1 MRILRNAITVGILT
15 IGAAV
20 GLYFAIVFVTQY
32 RISGGYVAWAR
43 IGDARGLVTR
53 SRVLMAGIPIGSIE
67 SLALEGGKAR
77 VNLRIKPDVML
88 FCDAT
93 IAKEATS
100 LIGEYNISLTRGSD
114 ERCQRPENRQLKC
127 CELCLARGRAQAGN
141 SCFIPDG
148 GQIEYIIES
157 TSIDQVV
164 QRAGSM
170 AADMQKI
177 TADVSGIVQD
187 VRQVSRRAADV
198 FGSEEGARQL
208 QQVLDNIEQVSE
220 SVKQVVDDNSRAV
233 SDTLGG
239 WQRIT
244 ENAEPD
250 VDQILTDIRELT
262 GEVRTI
268 VSGNRGTVDE
278 GAASLR
284 RSMDLLESALQRL
297 DRTLATVEQ
306 TTGDIAEGQ
315 GTVGRLLTDDTLI
328 DEVEGFVEDAHEV
341 VTDAGD
347 FVGSLT
353 RLQTIVELR
362 EEYNFFANTLKTYL
376 ALRLQPK
383 EDKYYLIEIIDDPRG
398 SVSTIER
405 TTTSTDDPFYERE
418 LETVRT
424 DAFRFSLMFARRIGF
439 ATFRFGIKESTGGVG
454 VDLHF
459 LEDALEISMDAFS
472 IGTAVYPRL
481 KFLAALEFLRGLYI
495 VGGADD
501 VLNPDRDFFIGA
513 QLRFT
518 DEDLKAL
525 LTFVPSSL
533 LSGGR

>member
-1 MRILRNAITVGILT
+1 MRVLRSAVTVGILT
-15 IGAAV
+15 VGAAV
-20 GLYFAIVFVTQY
+20 GLYFAIAFVTQY
-32 RISGGYVAWAR
+32 RVDEGYKAWAL
-43 IGDARGLVTR
+43 IDDARGLVSR
-53 SRVLMAGIPIGSIE
+53 SRVLMAGIPVGSIQ
-67 SLALEGGKAR
+67 SLGLEGNKAR
-77 VNLRIKPDVML
+77 VNLKIRPNVLL

-93 IAKEATS
+93 LGKEATS
-100 LIGEYNISLTRGSD
+100 LLGEYNISLTRGID
-114 ERCQRPENRQLKC
+114 EKCEQEENRKLKC
-127 CELCLARGRAQAGN
+127 CELCLARGQRG

-148 GQIEYIIES
+148 GQIENVIGS

-164 QRAGSM
+164 QRAGAM
-170 AADMQKI
+170 ALDMQRI
-177 TADVSGIVQD
+177 AADVSGIVQD

-208 QQVLDNIEQVSE
+208 QQVLDNIEEVTASIKTLVNDNTRVVS
-220 SVKQVVDDNSRAV
+220 N
-233 SDTLGG
+233 TLGG
-239 WQRIT
+239 LERIT
-244 ENAEPD
+244 ENAEPN
-250 VDQILTDIRELT
+250 VEAILTDIREVT
-262 GEVRTI
+262 REVREI
-268 VSGNRGTVDE
+268 VGSNTGTVTE

-284 RSMDLLESALQRL
+284 RSMDTLESALQRL
-297 DRTLATVEQ
+297 DHTLATVDET
-306 TTGDIAEGQ
+306 TTGVAAGQ

-341 VTDAGD
+341 VTDAGE

-376 ALRLQPK
+376 SLRLQPK

-398 SVSTIER
+398 SVSTVER
-405 TTTSTDDPFYERE
+405 TTTSTEDPFYERE

-459 LEDALEISMDAFS
+459 LSDSLEISMDAFA
-472 IGTAVYPRL
+472 IGTDVYPRL

-501 VLNPDRDFFIGA
+501 VLNVDRDFFIGA

-525 LTFVPSSL
+525 LTFAPTSML
-533 LSGGR
+533 TGGR